1 MKEKIASVLFTMLL
15 AIILVLLVIINIF
28 VFVSGPARK
37 TEADDQRLFSRVV
50 NAYKLSDAEFLN
62 RHADKKLI
70 YVARVKNVQDKL
82 IFYDET
88 GLVFLLI
95 DTPQRPETLNQLI
108 VNGTVSESDIS
119 FGYYEMP
126 VYVID
131 NEERMQYISFSG
143 ETVFFL
149 KKGD

>member
-15 AIILVLLVIINIF
+15 ATILVLLVIINIF

-37 TEADDQRLFSRVV
+37 TEADDQRLFFSVV
-50 NAYKLSDAEFLN
+50 NAYKLTDAEFLN
-62 RHADKKLI
+62 RHAGEKLI
-70 YVARVKNVQDKL
+70 YVARVKDVQDKL

-95 DTPQRPETLNQLI
+95 DTPQRPEVLNQLI
-108 VNGTVSESDIS
+108 VNGTISESDIS